1 MRTTFKILFLCKSAV
16 NKNGKS
22 TIIARITI
30 DGKRVHISTNYEIAP
45 DQWHSGQANPKS
57 KEGKHINAGLE
68 EIKIKLRNCY
78 EELYGRFSV
87 VTAEMV
93 KSAYQGG
100 YDEKPTM
107 IMELFNEFNTQK
119 DKEAGKKITMSTYR
133 KYLLVALR
141 LKQFMVK
148 QYGVT
153 DMNVKDITP
162 SFVKA
167 FHEYLIT
174 ECDLSHN
181 VAVKSMQ
188 KFKTV
193 VFIAKDNGIITTNPF
208 CKYHFRFKKV
218 DRGYLNE
225 NELQLLLNKRIVN
238 NRLASTKDVFLFSCF
253 TGLAYID
260 IYNLRSENIVT
271 GQDGRKWIYTSRKKT
286 DTKVKVPLLPIAET
300 ILRKYEGVMTGGKLL
315 PVYSNQR
322 TNSYLKEIAGVCD
335 IDKDL
340 TFHMARHTFAT
351 IVTLQNGVPIES
363 VSKMLGHTN
372 IQTTQIYARI
382 LDKKISQDMSKVSA
396 ILAEHYIYDE

>member
-1 MRTTFKILFLCKSAV
+1 MRTTFRILFLCKSAV
-16 NKNGKS
+16 GKNGKS
-22 TIIARITI
+22 QIIARITI
-30 DGKRVHISTNYEIAP
+30 DGKRAHISTNYEIAP
-45 DQWHSGQANPKS
+45 DQWHSGQANPRS

-78 EELYGRFSV
+78 EELYGRFSI

-107 IMELFNEFNTQK
+107 IIELFNDFNTK
-119 DKEAGKKITMSTYR
+119 KEKEVGNNITLSTYR

-141 LKQFMVK
+141 LKQFMIK
-148 QYGVT
+148 QYGVK
-153 DMNVKDITP
+153 DMNVKDINPT
-162 SFVKA
+162 FVKA
-167 FHEYLIT
+167 FHEYLISD
-174 ECDLSHN
+174 CDLSHN

-188 KFKTV
+188 KFKTI

-208 CKYHFRFKKV
+208 CKYHFRFKKT
-218 DRGYLNE
+218 DRGFLNR
-225 NELQLLLNKRIVN
+225 NEIQLLLNKKIPN
-238 NRLASTKDVFLFSCF
+238 SRLASTKDVFLFSCF

-260 IYNLRSENIVT
+260 LYNLRLENIVI
-271 GQDGRKWIYTSRKKT
+271 GEDGKKWIHTFRQKT
-286 DTKVKVPLLPIAET
+286 TTKVKVPLLPIAES
-300 ILRKYEGVMTGGKLL
+300 ILKKYEGILTGGKIL

-322 TNSYLKEIAGVCD
+322 TNSYLKEIAGICQ

-351 IVTLQNGVPIES
+351 IITLQNGVPIES

-382 LDKKISQDMSKVSA
+382 LDNKISSDMSQISKL
-396 ILAEHYIYDE
+396 IAEHYIYKE

>member
-1 MRTTFKILFLCKSAV
+1 
-16 NKNGKS
+16 
-22 TIIARITI
+22 
-30 DGKRVHISTNYEIAP
+30 
-45 DQWHSGQANPKS
+45 
-57 KEGKHINAGLE
+57 
-68 EIKIKLRNCY
+68 
-78 EELYGRFSV
+78 
-87 VTAEMV
+87 MV
-93 KSAYQGG
+93 K
-100 YDEKPTM
+100 
-107 IMELFNEFNTQK
+107 LFC
-119 DKEAGKKITMSTYR
+119 
-133 KYLLVALR
+133 
-141 LKQFMVK
+141 
-148 QYGVT
+148 VT

-271 GQDGRKWIYTSRKKT
+271 GQDGRKWIYTSRQKT

>member
-1 MRTTFKILFLCKSAV
+1 MRTTFKILFLCKSTV

-22 TIIARITI
+22 TIIVRITI
-30 DGKRVHISTNYEIAP
+30 DGKRAHISTNYEVAP
-45 DQWHSGQANPKS
+45 DQWHSGQANPRS
-57 KEGKHINAGLE
+57 KEGKNINAGLE

-119 DKEAGKKITMSTYR
+119 EKEAGKKITMSTYR

-162 SFVKA
+162 SFVKE

-218 DRGYLNE
+218 DRVFLNE

-271 GQDGRKWIYTSRKKT
+271 GQDGRKWIYTSRQKT

-382 LDKKISQDMSKVSA
+382 LDKKISQDMFKVST